1 MVSKE
6 SWERLWTA
14 FRTFMEKQKDKT
26 TEIAGL
32 PEWLDDV
39 KDYHVRDCSGKLSV
53 EDRVRLPE
61 WLE

>member
-1 MVSKE
+1 
-6 SWERLWTA
+6 
-14 FRTFMEKQKDKT
+14 MEKQKDKT